1 MKKICR
7 KVNGVV
13 TCQYFNGRKAKR
25 LLSKGWF
32 EEDAQIV
39 EEDDNPSIDEAPTRE
54 ELKAKAKELGIK
66 FRSDVKDETLL
77 KKINKELG
85 E

>member
-13 TCQYFNGRKAKR
+13 ICQYFNERKAKK

-32 EEDAQIV
+32 EEVAPTV
-39 EEDDNPSIDEAPTRE
+39 EEDATSIEVAPTRE
-54 ELKAKAKELGIK
+54 ELETKAKELGIK